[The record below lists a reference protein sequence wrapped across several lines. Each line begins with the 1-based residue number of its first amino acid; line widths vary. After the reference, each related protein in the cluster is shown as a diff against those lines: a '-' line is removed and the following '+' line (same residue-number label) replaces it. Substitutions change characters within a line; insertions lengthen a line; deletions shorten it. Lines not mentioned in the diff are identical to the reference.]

1 MKQHLIQM
9 SIKPHKY
16 HFRLITM
23 ALLGL
28 VLSCRSH
35 EKKPVAGNMQPNYM
49 QEFLQGFRTHCT
61 YSIFNTEAGPATGI
75 NLTVEIYRDSIQ
87 SPFPEIDSLVVNGK
101 DIPFIIRST
110 NPLIIDGD
118 YRKNLNQSAGTIK
131 DPIIDDKNFVPAW
144 IYLRYKGQILKIA
157 LGEFFYK
164 SY

>member
-1 MKQHLIQM
+1 M
-9 SIKPHKY
+9 SIKPNKY
-16 HFRLITM
+16 HYWLI
-23 ALLGL
+23 GL
-28 VLSCRSH
+28 FFVNLIWSCRSQQKTFR
-35 EKKPVAGNMQPNYM
+35 EANRQPDYM
-49 QEFLQGFRTHCT
+49 QEFHQGFRTHCT
-61 YSIFNTEAGPATGI
+61 YSIFNTEVGPATGI

-101 DIPFIIRST
+101 NIPFIIRST

-118 YRKNLNQSAGTIK
+118 YRKYLNQTDGAIK
-131 DPIIDDKNFVPAW
+131 DPIIDNKNFVPAW